1 MSLLKSL
8 LVDHM
13 QPSQGYM
20 KGPETVQVVNSDSG
34 IKALIQ
40 EALNEPLDLSGG
52 GKSARVRTSPLTSSL
67 EAQQFLLVWTLVSAV
82 MMNAIPGL
90 SWAANAC
97 DSVGAATA
105 MISQLGGRRPAM
117 SDLGASFANDC
128 IVDDWEELHLGNM
141 DEEFT
146 AAECLN
152 T

>member
-13 QPSQGYM
+13 QPSRGCM
-20 KGPETVQVVNSDSG
+20 KGPETVQFAHSDG
-34 IKALIQ
+34 EIKALIQ

-52 GKSARVRTSPLTSSL
+52 DKSARVRISPLPSSL

-82 MMNAIPGL
+82 MMNAIPGV

-97 DSVGAATA
+97 NSVGAATA
-105 MISQLGGRRPAM
+105 LVSQLGGRRPGM

-128 IVDDWEELHLGNM
+128 IVDDWEELDLGNV
-141 DEEFT
+141 DEEFMV
-146 AAECLN
+146 AESLN
-152 T
+152 N